1 MSTAQ
6 GKVLGTLA
14 AAVHVLDPVA
24 RIPVILTPGT
34 EVTELDIASQ
44 ITNPDCWQGNQ
55 APVLGAEKKTGRKSA
70 STSDDD

>member
-24 RIPVILTPGT
+24 RNPVILTPGT
-34 EVTELDIASQ
+34 EVTDPDIASQ
-44 ITNPDCWQGNQ
+44 FTNGACWQGNQ
-55 APVLGAEKKTGRKSA
+55 APVLGTDKTAGR
-70 STSDDD
+70 